1 MKGEGYDLR
10 LMEGYRSE
18 KRQAALLASQRA

>member
-18 KRQAALLASQRA
+18 SARPRCSLAKGA